1 MKQHSTLLTLQTFED
16 TTIMETVQF
25 TEDMGLTELMRLK
38 ESKLPGPYEI
48 PAKILKE
55 LSGIGMNGRPSHKLS
70 QNQHRSTYDDNLRRS
85 DDMAASPSSLNTV
98 DSDTSESFGT
108 SPADH
113 LLRQDEFSTHRQLA
127 DIRRTLHALYR
138 HVRAS
143 SRRQLWL
150 MESHRRLRAS
160 IRALEALIDQRPAP
174 STEVAVQPPENP
186 VIRPLRSAADFQQL
200 NARLADDDY
209 RNQLASYLVYLGGQT
224 VDDFVKRIFYALF
237 DDEICIHVNFKGKK
251 LKQGLFGSKI
261 YELITGV
268 FARWN
273 AEGHATLFD
282 LESALTKRLKRSLD
296 AYGRRLQKR
305 QTINQGQLRSSPGS
319 SPPPPYSYK
328 ET

>member
-1 MKQHSTLLTLQTFED
+1 
-16 TTIMETVQF
+16 
-25 TEDMGLTELMRLK
+25 MRI
-38 ESKLPGPYEI
+38 SNRSVSRGF
-48 PAKILKE
+48 
-55 LSGIGMNGRPSHKLS
+55 GIGMNGRPSRTLS

-85 DDMAASPSSLNTV
+85 NGMVTSPSTLSAV

-127 DIRRTLHALYR
+127 DIRQTLHALYR
-138 HVRAS
+138 HVRVS
-143 SRRQLWL
+143 SRRQLRL

-160 IRALEALIDQRPAP
+160 IRALEALVVRRPAP
-174 STEVAVQPPENP
+174 SNE
-186 VIRPLRSAADFQQL
+186 PLRSAADFQQL

-209 RNQLASYLVYLGGQT
+209 RNQLASYLVYLGGLT

-237 DDEICIHVNFKGKK
+237 DDEISVHVNFKGKK
-251 LKQGLFGSKI
+251 LKQGLLGSKI

-328 ET
+328 QT